1 MTPENRTP
9 RSAADVRDGAL
20 ARLATW
26 RVGIAAAAVA
36 AVAGIG
42 AVAAATIPGRSQASN
57 GAAQV
62 TDPGAAQPQD
72 QQPSGAGGFQP
83 PPQGPGA
90 GFGRGQAVTGGS

>member
-1 MTPENRTP
+1 MTPAHRAPGSPAE
-9 RSAADVRDGAL
+9 VRDGAL
-20 ARLATW
+20 ARLASW
-26 RVGIAAAAVA
+26 RIGIAAAAVA

-42 AVAAATIPGRSQASN
+42 AVAAATIPGHSQASN

-72 QQPSGAGGFQP
+72 PQPPGAGGFQP